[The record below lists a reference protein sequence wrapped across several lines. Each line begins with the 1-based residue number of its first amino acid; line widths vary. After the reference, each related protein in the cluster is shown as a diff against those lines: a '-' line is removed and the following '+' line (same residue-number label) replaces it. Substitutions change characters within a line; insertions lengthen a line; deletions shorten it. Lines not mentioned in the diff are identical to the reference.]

1 MTLSL
6 SVYLLCRVWM
16 CAWEC
21 ASGATGA
28 PAPCLSGLV
37 HAWVG
42 QIVLNCDVFKT

>member
-28 PAPCLSGLV
+28 PAPCLSLCL
-37 HAWVG
+37 
-42 QIVLNCDVFKT
+42 QRDLFFLYLSRIEN